1 MKTKQEIEEKLKIYE
16 QIKENSGIFTSEFMT
31 SIGAITALKWV
42 LEIDEVEKDYVDT
55 ILTPK
60 RKEQQCNEKHTH

>member
-16 QIKENSGIFTSEFMT
+16 QIKDNSGLFTSEFNL

-42 LEIDEVEKDYVDT
+42 LEDSEVK
-55 ILTPK
+55 
-60 RKEQQCNEKHTH
+60 

>member
-16 QIKENSGIFTSEFMT
+16 LIKENSGIFTSEFMT

-42 LEIDEVEKDYVDT
+42 LESEE
-55 ILTPK
+55 
-60 RKEQQCNEKHTH
+60 

>member
-16 QIKENSGIFTSEFMT
+16 QIKDSSGIFTSEFMT

-42 LEIDEVEKDYVDT
+42 LEIDEVE
-55 ILTPK
+55 
-60 RKEQQCNEKHTH
+60 NEI

>member
-1 MKTKQEIEEKLKIYE
+1 MKTKQEIIKGLE
-16 QIKENSGIFTSEFMT
+16 QIIEDYNKEFSDDFITKEKYGLACVVKGF
-31 SIGAITALKWV
+31 ITALKWV

-60 RKEQQCNEKHTH
+60 RKEQ